1 MGIRTGEERVVSLFR
16 NGRSQAVRTPK
27 EFEIASD
34 RVIIARQEDGSLLLR
49 PAVPKMSLIETL
61 DWMKT
66 LEPIDDLPGDP
77 GDDDLPRL
85 DDVVLWLDT
94 SSTRTSSPM
103 SSGMPGDGWIWRC
116 GRARMKRSEPA

>member
-1 MGIRTGEERVVSLFR
+1 MRI
-16 NGRSQAVRTPK
+16 AK
-27 EFEIASD
+27 EFGIASD

-66 LEPIDDLPGDP
+66 LEPIDDFPGDP

-85 DDVVLWLDT
+85 DDVVL
-94 SSTRTSSPM
+94 
-103 SSGMPGDGWIWRC
+103 
-116 GRARMKRSEPA
+116 